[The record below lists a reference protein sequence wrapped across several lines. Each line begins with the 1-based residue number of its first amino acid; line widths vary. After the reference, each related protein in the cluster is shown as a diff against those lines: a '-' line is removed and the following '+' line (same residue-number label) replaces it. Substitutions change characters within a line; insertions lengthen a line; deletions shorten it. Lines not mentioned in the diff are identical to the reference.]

1 MSPKGSSQMSSNLET
16 VGQKDIYYLSFPE
29 AKSVVVCGDI
39 HGDFNSVIS
48 KLCLQ
53 YQLENTLLIV
63 AGDCGFGFNEIG
75 YYKEV
80 ARHHR
85 KRLNDSNNWVVFV
98 RGNHDNPA
106 YFDGKTINHKRFI
119 AVPDYSIIQ
128 ADGFTI
134 LCVGGAISID
144 RQYRIKARQ
153 QKEGKEGRFPSLDAQ
168 DPLEPNYYWVNE
180 SPILDT
186 EKLAVIGE
194 QFKVNTVITHT
205 APSFCELQSKL
216 GLASWCLNDENLMD
230 DVNVERAIM
239 DQLYQYL
246 KETNHPI
253 SHWCYGHFHQ
263 SWHQNINGTFSLS
276 SANLCMFTTVIS
288 A

>member
-1 MSPKGSSQMSSNLET
+1 MSPKEPNQMSSNKET
-16 VGQKDIYYLSFPE
+16 VEQKDIYHLSFPE
-29 AKSVVVCGDI
+29 AKNVVVCGDI
-39 HGDFNSVIS
+39 HGDFNGVIG

-63 AGDCGFGFNEIG
+63 AGDCCFGFNEVG

-80 ARHHR
+80 AKRHR
-85 KRLNDSNNWVVFV
+85 KPLHDSNNWVVFV

-106 YFDGKTINHKRFI
+106 YFDGKAINHKRFI

-128 ADGFTI
+128 AAGLTI

-144 RQYRIKARQ
+144 RQYRIKAWQ
-153 QKEGKEGRFPSLDAQ
+153 QNKGRFPAPSDQ
-168 DPLEPNYYWVNE
+168 DPLEPNYYWENE

-186 EKLAVIGE
+186 EKLSVIGE
-194 QFKVNTVITHT
+194 KFKVDAVITHT

-246 KETNHPI
+246 KEANHPI

-263 SWHQNINGTFSLS
+263 SWHQNINGTFFKL
-276 SANLCMFTTVIS
+276 LDILEFHQL
-288 A
+288 

>member
-1 MSPKGSSQMSSNLET
+1 MSSNKET
-16 VGQKDIYYLSFPE
+16 VEQKDIYHLSFPE
-29 AKSVVVCGDI
+29 AKNVVVCGDI
-39 HGDFNSVIS
+39 HGDFNGVIG

-63 AGDCGFGFNEIG
+63 AGDCGFGFNEVG

-80 ARHHR
+80 AKRHR
-85 KRLNDSNNWVVFV
+85 KPLHDSNNWVVFV

-106 YFDGKTINHKRFI
+106 YFDGKAINHKRFI

-128 ADGFTI
+128 AAGLTI

-144 RQYRIKARQ
+144 RQYRIKAWQ
-153 QKEGKEGRFPSLDAQ
+153 QNKGRFPAPSDQ
-168 DPLEPNYYWVNE
+168 DPLEPNYYWENE

-186 EKLAVIGE
+186 EKLSVIGE
-194 QFKVNTVITHT
+194 KFKVDAVITHT

-246 KETNHPI
+246 KEANHPI

-263 SWHQNINGTFSLS
+263 SWHQNINGTFFKL
-276 SANLCMFTTVIS
+276 LDILEFHQL
-288 A
+288 

>member
-1 MSPKGSSQMSSNLET
+1 MSNNLET
-16 VGQKDIYYLSFPE
+16 IGRNDIYHLSFPE

-39 HGDFNSVIS
+39 HGNFNGMIG

-80 ARHHR
+80 ARRHR

-106 YFDGKTINHKRFI
+106 YFDGKAINHKRFI

-128 ADGFTI
+128 AAGFTI

-144 RQYRIKARQ
+144 RQYRIKAWQ
-153 QKEGKEGRFPSLDAQ
+153 QNKGCFPAPSDQ
-168 DPLEPNYYWVNE
+168 DPLEPNYYWENE
-180 SPILDT
+180 PPILDT

-194 QFKVNTVITHT
+194 QFKVDAVITHT

-216 GLASWCLNDENLMD
+216 GLASWCLEDEKLME
-230 DVNVERAIM
+230 DVNVERATM

-246 KETNHPI
+246 KEANHPI
-253 SHWCYGHFHQ
+253 SYWCYGHFHQ
-263 SWHQNINGTFSLS
+263 SWHQNINGTFFKL
-276 SANLCMFTTVIS
+276 LDILEFHQLR
-288 A
+288 

>member
-1 MSPKGSSQMSSNLET
+1 MSPKEPNQMSNNLET
-16 VGQKDIYYLSFPE
+16 IGQKDIYHLSFPE

-39 HGDFNSVIS
+39 HGDFNGLIG

-80 ARHHR
+80 AKRHR
-85 KRLNDSNNWVVFV
+85 KPLNDSNNWVVFV

-106 YFDGKTINHKRFI
+106 YFDGKAINHKRFI

-128 ADGFTI
+128 AAGLTI

-144 RQYRIKARQ
+144 RQYRIKAWQ
-153 QKEGKEGRFPSLDAQ
+153 QKEDKEKRFPSSGAQ
-168 DPLEPNYYWVNE
+168 DSFVPNYYWENE
-180 SPILDT
+180 PPILDA
-186 EKLAVIGE
+186 EKLSVIGE
-194 QFKVNTVITHT
+194 KFKVDAVITHT

-216 GLASWCLNDENLMD
+216 GLASWCLKDENLMD
-230 DVNVERAIM
+230 DVNVERATM

-263 SWHQNINGTFSLS
+263 SWHQNINGTFFKL
-276 SANLCMFTTVIS
+276 LDILEFHQLR
-288 A
+288 

>member
-1 MSPKGSSQMSSNLET
+1 MSPKEPNQMSSNKET
-16 VGQKDIYYLSFPE
+16 VEQKDIYHLSFPE
-29 AKSVVVCGDI
+29 AKNVVVCGDI
-39 HGDFNSVIS
+39 HGDFNGVIG

-63 AGDCGFGFNEIG
+63 AGDCGFGFNEVG

-80 ARHHR
+80 AKRHR
-85 KRLNDSNNWVVFV
+85 KPLHDSNNWVVFV

-106 YFDGKTINHKRFI
+106 YFDGKAINHKRFI

-128 ADGFTI
+128 AAGLTI

-144 RQYRIKARQ
+144 RQYRIKAWQ
-153 QKEGKEGRFPSLDAQ
+153 QNKGRFPAPSDQ
-168 DPLEPNYYWVNE
+168 DPLEPNYYWENE

-186 EKLAVIGE
+186 EKLSVIGE
-194 QFKVNTVITHT
+194 KFKVDAVITHT

-216 GLASWCLNDENLMD
+216 GLASWCLNDKNLMD

-246 KETNHPI
+246 KEANHPI

-263 SWHQNINGTFSLS
+263 SWHQNINGTFFKL
-276 SANLCMFTTVIS
+276 LDILEFHQL
-288 A
+288 

>member
-1 MSPKGSSQMSSNLET
+1 MSNNLET
-16 VGQKDIYYLSFPE
+16 IGQKDIYHLSFPE

-39 HGDFNSVIS
+39 HGDFNGLIG

-80 ARHHR
+80 ARRHR
-85 KRLNDSNNWVVFV
+85 KRLHDSNNWVVFV

-106 YFDGKTINHKRFI
+106 YFDGKAINHKRFI

-128 ADGFTI
+128 VDGFTI

-144 RQYRIKARQ
+144 RQYRIKAWQ
-153 QKEGKEGRFPSLDAQ
+153 QNKGRFPAPSDQ
-168 DPLEPNYYWVNE
+168 DPLEPNYYWENE

-186 EKLAVIGE
+186 EKLSVIGE
-194 QFKVNTVITHT
+194 KFKVDAVITHT

-216 GLASWCLNDENLMD
+216 GLASWCLKDENLME
-230 DVNVERAIM
+230 DVNVERATM
-239 DQLYQYL
+239 DQLYQCL
-246 KETNHPI
+246 KDANHPI

-263 SWHQNINGTFSLS
+263 SWHQNINGTFFKL
-276 SANLCMFTTVIS
+276 LDILEFHQLR
-288 A
+288 

>member
-1 MSPKGSSQMSSNLET
+1 MSPKEPNQMSRNLET
-16 VGQKDIYYLSFPE
+16 VRQNDIYHLSFPE

-39 HGDFNSVIS
+39 HGDFNGMIS

-80 ARHHR
+80 ARR
-85 KRLNDSNNWVVFV
+85 NGKRLNDSNNWVVFV

-119 AVPDYSIIQ
+119 AVPDCSIIQ

-144 RQYRIKARQ
+144 RQYRIKAWQ
-153 QKEGKEGRFPSLDAQ
+153 QKEDKEKRFPSSGAQ
-168 DPLEPNYYWVNE
+168 DSFVPNYYWENE
-180 SPILDT
+180 PPILDA
-186 EKLAVIGE
+186 EKLSVIGE
-194 QFKVNTVITHT
+194 KFKVDAVITHT

-216 GLASWCLNDENLMD
+216 GLASWCLENEKLME
-230 DVNVERAIM
+230 DVNVERATM

-246 KETNHPI
+246 KEANHPI

-263 SWHQNINGTFSLS
+263 SWHQNINGTFFKL
-276 SANLCMFTTVIS
+276 LDILEFYQLR
-288 A
+288 

>member
-1 MSPKGSSQMSSNLET
+1 MSRNLET
-16 VGQKDIYYLSFPE
+16 VRQNDIYHLSFPE

-39 HGDFNSVIS
+39 HGDFNGVIG

-63 AGDCGFGFNEIG
+63 AGDCGFGFNEVG

-80 ARHHR
+80 ARRHR

-106 YFDGKTINHKRFI
+106 YFDGKAINHKRFI

-128 ADGFTI
+128 AAGLTI

-144 RQYRIKARQ
+144 RQYRIKVWQ
-153 QKEGKEGRFPSLDAQ
+153 QNKGRFPAPSDQ
-168 DPLEPNYYWVNE
+168 DPLEPNYYWENE

-194 QFKVNTVITHT
+194 QFKVDAVITHT

-216 GLASWCLNDENLMD
+216 GLASWCLEDEKLME

-246 KETNHPI
+246 KDANHPI

-263 SWHQNINGTFSLS
+263 SWHQNINGTFFKL
-276 SANLCMFTTVIS
+276 LDILEFHQLR
-288 A
+288 